1 MSNTTSITTPVLDDE
16 TVAAFERD
24 GVVVLRQ
31 VFNPWI
37 DELAKGVEQLMAD
50 PSPLERSVQPS
61 DGSAPFFQD
70 LCNWPRIPSFRNF
83 IYHSPAGALAARIM
97 GSSSAR
103 FFHDHVLV
111 KRPGGSTVTP
121 WHQDQPYYCTEG
133 RQSVSFWIPLDPVSE
148 DVVMKC
154 VRGSHRWGRDFRPMR
169 FDGTRLYDNDEYAA
183 LPDIDADPASFDIAA
198 WDMQPGDAIAFNFRT
213 VHGAPANQSPRMRRV
228 FSARWVGDDATYF
241 DRQGK
246 GSPPLRPALAHGA
259 PLHDPM
265 FPLVWQGGAAVP
277 PAA

>member
-103 FFHDHVLV
+103 RETRKLAFSPISMLESNAL
-111 KRPGGSTVTP
+111 RSTP
-121 WHQDQPYYCTEG
+121 
-133 RQSVSFWIPLDPVSE
+133 IL
-148 DVVMKC
+148 
-154 VRGSHRWGRDFRPMR
+154 
-169 FDGTRLYDNDEYAA
+169 L
-183 LPDIDADPASFDIAA
+183 ASAS
-198 WDMQPGDAIAFNFRT
+198 T
-213 VHGAPANQSPRMRRV
+213 
-228 FSARWVGDDATYF
+228 
-241 DRQGK
+241 
-246 GSPPLRPALAHGA
+246 L
-259 PLHDPM
+259 
-265 FPLVWQGGAAVP
+265 
-277 PAA
+277 

>member
-1 MSNTTSITTPVLDDE
+1 M
-16 TVAAFERD
+16 
-24 GVVVLRQ
+24 
-31 VFNPWI
+31 
-37 DELAKGVEQLMAD
+37 
-50 PSPLERSVQPS
+50 
-61 DGSAPFFQD
+61 
-70 LCNWPRIPSFRNF
+70 
-83 IYHSPAGALAARIM
+83 
-97 GSSSAR
+97 
-103 FFHDHVLV
+103 
-111 KRPGGSTVTP
+111 
-121 WHQDQPYYCTEG
+121 
-133 RQSVSFWIPLDPVSE
+133 SFWIPLDPVSE

>member
-83 IYHSPAGALAARIM
+83 IYHSPAGARAARA
-97 GSSSAR
+97 SSTTTCWSNTRAAAPS
-103 FFHDHVLV
+103 
-111 KRPGGSTVTP
+111 RPG
-121 WHQDQPYYCTEG
+121 
-133 RQSVSFWIPLDPVSE
+133 
-148 DVVMKC
+148 
-154 VRGSHRWGRDFRPMR
+154 
-169 FDGTRLYDNDEYAA
+169 TRIS
-183 LPDIDADPASFDIAA
+183 PTIAPKA
-198 WDMQPGDAIAFNFRT
+198 
-213 VHGAPANQSPRMRRV
+213 
-228 FSARWVGDDATYF
+228 
-241 DRQGK
+241 GK
-246 GSPPLRPALAHGA
+246 A
-259 PLHDPM
+259 
-265 FPLVWQGGAAVP
+265 
-277 PAA
+277 